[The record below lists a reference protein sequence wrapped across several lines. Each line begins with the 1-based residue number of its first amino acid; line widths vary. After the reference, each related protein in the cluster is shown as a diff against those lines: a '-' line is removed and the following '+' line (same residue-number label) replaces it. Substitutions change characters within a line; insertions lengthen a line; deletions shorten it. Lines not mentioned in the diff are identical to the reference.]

1 MSVGKDAV
9 RLDNVAK
16 RFDGHIALEDLSL
29 SVPEGSVYGFIGPNG
44 SGKTTTLRIIMHI
57 LLPDC
62 GSVEVLGR
70 SDARAAN
77 DAVGYLPEER
87 GLYRK
92 MTVMRLL
99 KYFAALK
106 GMSPSEARREISPWL
121 KRMDLEGWVDR
132 PIETLSKGMAQKLQ
146 FISTVVSRPRLV
158 ILDEPFSGLD
168 PVNLEVLREAILE
181 LRSRGTTVILSTH
194 DMGLAEELCDNICM
208 IFRGSKVLDGS
219 LDSIQCK
226 YGMDTI
232 RLQIVNGRSALNEYP
247 GLEFVRDLGRL
258 QEVRVK
264 TTPSELLAY
273 LSAKTEVKHFEVVR
287 PSLHDIFIRI
297 AGINDGEKKSG

>member
-1 MSVGKDAV
+1 MRPTSLAISGLKCWTD
-9 RLDNVAK
+9 K
-16 RFDGHIALEDLSL
+16 TLELG
-29 SVPEGSVYGFIGPNG
+29 PFTAIQGPNG

-57 LLPDC
+57 LLPDH
-62 GSVEVLGR
+62 GSVEVLGHL
-70 SDARAAN
+70 DGRAAN

-92 MTVMRLL
+92 MTVGRTL

-106 GMSPSEARREISPWL
+106 GMSSSDANHEISRWL
-121 KRMDLEGWVDR
+121 KRMDLEPWIDHPV
-132 PIETLSKGMAQKLQ
+132 EALSKGMTQKLQ
-146 FISTVVSRPRLV
+146 FISTVVARPRLV

-168 PVNLEVLREAILE
+168 PINMEVLREAILE
-181 LRSRGTTVILSTH
+181 LRNKGTTVILSTH

-208 IFRGSKVLDGS
+208 IFRGTKVLDGS
-219 LDSIQCK
+219 LDSIQRK
-226 YGMDTI
+226 YGTDTI
-232 RLQIVNGRSALNEYP
+232 RLQIVNGRSALNDYP

-273 LSAKTEVKHFEVVR
+273 LSAKTELKHFEVVR
-287 PSLHDIFIRI
+287 PSLRDIFIRI
-297 AGINDGEKKSG
+297 AGIDGEERENE

>member
-1 MSVGKDAV
+1 MGAGKDAV
-9 RLDNVAK
+9 RLGNVTK

-29 SVPEGSVYGFIGPNG
+29 CVPESSVYGFIGPNG

-57 LLPDC
+57 LLPDR
-62 GSVEVLGR
+62 GSVEVLGHP
-70 SDARAAN
+70 DARAAN

-92 MTVMRLL
+92 MTVGRFLN
-99 KYFAALK
+99 YFAVLK
-106 GMSPSEARREISPWL
+106 GMSSSAASREIAPWL
-121 KRMDLEGWVDR
+121 KRMDLAGWVDR

-208 IFRGSKVLDGS
+208 IFQGSNVLDGS
-219 LDSIQCK
+219 LDSIQRK
-226 YGMDTI
+226 YGTDTI
-232 RLQIVNGRSALNEYP
+232 RLQIVNGRSALDEYP
-247 GLEFVRDLGRL
+247 GLEFIRDLGRL

-264 TTPSELLAY
+264 TTPSEFLAY
-273 LSAKTEVKHFEVVR
+273 LSAKTELNHFEVVR
-287 PSLHDIFIRI
+287 PSLRDIFIRI
-297 AGINDGEKKSG
+297 AGINSGEKKSD